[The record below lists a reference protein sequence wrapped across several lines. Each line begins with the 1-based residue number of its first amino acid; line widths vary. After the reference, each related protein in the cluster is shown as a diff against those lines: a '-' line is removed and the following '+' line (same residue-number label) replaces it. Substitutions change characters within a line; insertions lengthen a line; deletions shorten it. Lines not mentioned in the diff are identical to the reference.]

1 MSFGKMNTFIDIIQ
15 TDNAKDGA
23 GFSTA
28 SDTVLASVRA
38 YREDRH
44 GTKIW
49 ANRAAFST
57 ATCMF
62 RFRVIPGVEITPKLQ
77 ILCGGARYKI
87 LSAEDVRGRGMY
99 IEVLAERL
107 EASKAGKS

>member
-1 MSFGKMNTFIDIIQ
+1 MSFGKMNAFIDIVE
-15 TDNAKDGA
+15 TALTKDSE
-23 GFSTA
+23 GFST
-28 SDTVLASVRA
+28 STDIIIASVRA
-38 YREDRH
+38 YQEERH

-49 ANRAAFST
+49 ANRAAFLT

-62 RFRVIPGVEITPKLQ
+62 RFRIIPNVEVTTKLQ
-77 ILCGGARYKI
+77 IICKGKRYKI

-107 EASKAGKS
+107 EASKSGTS